1 MNKRLS
7 AMIVTVF
14 SLFVLSL
21 SVSAQAVSELEEGTY
36 SIDFLVV
43 KAGENEQSMMN
54 DYVEK
59 PGTLTVRDGKAYV
72 SFTLTDS
79 KSITGFKVNQNGVL
93 TDANV
98 ISQNEAA
105 NTRSVEF
112 EVTSFAAPIEAWVSV
127 YMNLPGFLY
136 DADYDIRIQLDET
149 SIRPATPSSPPPS
162 AQPNGDVIV
171 LHINS
176 KAVTSNG
183 AQHQLLAAPY
193 VKSNR
198 TLVPLRFISE
208 HLGADVKWNG
218 SERSVTVTVDGK
230 TLVLHEGSQVIQV
243 NGARHTIEAAPEI
256 KQGTTFV
263 PLRFI
268 SEQLGATVEW
278 NQTQQ
283 RVTIR
288 N

>member
-1 MNKRLS
+1 
-7 AMIVTVF
+7 MIVTVF

>member
-1 MNKRLS
+1 MKKTLS
-7 AMIVTVF
+7 IIIMTVL
-14 SLFVLSL
+14 SLLVLSL
-21 SVSAQAVSELEEGTY
+21 SVSAQSVSELEDGTY
-36 SIDFLVV
+36 SIDYRVL
-43 KAGENEQSMMN
+43 KAGENELSMMN

-59 PGTLTVRDGKAYV
+59 PGTLTVRGGKAYM

-93 TDANV
+93 ADASI
-98 ISQNEAA
+98 ISQNQAA
-105 NTRSVEF
+105 NTRVVEF
-112 EVTSFAAPIEAWVSV
+112 EVTSFEVPIEAWVSV

-136 DADYDIRIQLDET
+136 DADYDIRIQPDEG
-149 SIRPATPSSPPPS
+149 SIRPVTPSAPAPP

-176 KAVTSNG
+176 KAVTANG
-183 AQHQLLAAPY
+183 TRYQLLAAPY

-243 NGARHTIEAAPEI
+243 NGVRHTIEAAPEI

-278 NQTQQ
+278 NQAQQ
-283 RVTIR
+283 RVTVR

>member
-1 MNKRLS
+1 MNKMLF

-105 NTRSVEF
+105 NTRAVEF

-136 DADYDIRIQLDET
+136 DADYDIRIQLDKT

-208 HLGADVKWNG
+208 HLGADVMWNG